1 MDVQRGRIQEF
12 RMNGWR
18 MEMFLYMTTPEQESW
33 WCFLESWKLQMQ
45 EHTGVEWK
53 YLTILRAS
61 LNFSWAS
68 NTVRNKKYFLLHV
81 WSICSDFYIFFSWL
95 TDTKF
100 PKMETESAYLGEE
113 VNITCQIPEQ
123 HKVLYKYE
131 RVWSDCEHNYSIIYS
146 YFYFCSCELC
156 RRPLLNL

>member
-1 MDVQRGRIQEF
+1 MFDSSVFARRHIQWRHWFSQIFDWQLKWACLEWAATQEVVWWSSVNILNTKPRQNTSVKNQMYVQRGRIQEF

-53 YLTILRAS
+53 YLAILRAS

-68 NTVRNKKYFLLHV
+68 DTVRNRKYCILCVYKVIFL
-81 WSICSDFYIFFSWL
+81 IF
-95 TDTKF
+95 
-100 PKMETESAYLGEE
+100 M
-113 VNITCQIPEQ
+113 
-123 HKVLYKYE
+123 
-131 RVWSDCEHNYSIIYS
+131 
-146 YFYFCSCELC
+146 
-156 RRPLLNL
+156 